1 MVDLIS
7 SRNSL
12 VAKLAMSTLTQRPPE
27 GLNWPVRDQRPTS
40 SRYAGKE
47 THPSVP
53 GGFWGRLEALKASAE
68 RQLAQRPVVTIAA
81 GLALGV
87 VIGWLLKRR

>member
-1 MVDLIS
+1 
-7 SRNSL
+7 
-12 VAKLAMSTLTQRPPE
+12 MSTSTQRHPE
-27 GLNWPVRDQRPTS
+27 GLNWPVRDLRPP
-40 SRYAGKE
+40 SRAAGKG

-53 GGFWGRLEALKASAE
+53 SGFWGRLEALKASAT
-68 RQLAQRPVVTIAA
+68 RQLAQRPAVTIAA